1 MARPE
6 DKTILVVDDEEDVL
20 DYLSTTLR
28 KAGFN
33 VVTARNGNE
42 GLERVREK
50 TPDFI
55 SLDLVMPGKSGI
67 KFLYELRRNPEW
79 ANIPFVIVTAH
90 SRDAL
95 GKTDLDTILAD
106 RTFSGRSIYLE
117 KPVLPERYV
126 QFVCSELGVEY
137 EKGSNSAESERRMRT
152 ELEKLMADA
161 TPEALQDALRVLRS
175 GK

>member
-6 DKTILVVDDEEDVL
+6 DKTVLVVDDEEDVL

-42 GLERVREK
+42 GLERVREQP
-50 TPDFI
+50 PDFI

-67 KFLYELRRNPEW
+67 RFLYELRRNPEW

-95 GKTDLDTILAD
+95 GSSDLDTIISD

-137 EKGSNSAESERRMRT
+137 EKSSSSKENENRLRT
-152 ELEKLMADA
+152 ELESLMADA
-161 TPEALQDALRVLRS
+161 TPEGLQEALRVLRTR
-175 GK
+175 K

>member
-6 DKTILVVDDEEDVL
+6 DKTVLVVDDEEDVL

-42 GLERVREK
+42 GLERVREQP
-50 TPDFI
+50 PDFI

-67 KFLYELRRNPEW
+67 RFLYELRRNPEW

-95 GKTDLDTILAD
+95 GSSDLDTIISD

-126 QFVCSELGVEY
+126 QFVCGELGVEY
-137 EKGSNSAESERRMRT
+137 RKTPNGAQSESQLRT

-161 TPEALQDALRVLRS
+161 KPEALQEALRVLRS